1 LIRIER
7 GHPGIVVLGDGLD
20 ADQLEIGEAPGDGR
34 LLLSVSELQ
43 LGEVLRDVKGRQ
55 RCSRGFQRGKVT
67 INRGGMIS
75 TRALEL
81 GEAPLRSLLKG
92 IKATGELVDDEL
104 HHGIHGS
111 ERTLKAGAMIV
122 GCEGIQGGNRIEA
135 EKSSLDRNPIPDVN
149 RIRGWGYQNWGLGK
163 NSMG

>member
-1 LIRIER
+1 M
-7 GHPGIVVLGDGLD
+7 VLGDGLD
-20 ADQLEIGEAPGDGR
+20 ADRLEIGEVLGDGR
-34 LLLSVSELQ
+34 LLLGMSELQ
-43 LGEVLRDVKGRQ
+43 LGEALCDVEGR
-55 RCSRGFQRGKVT
+55 RRRSKGFQHGEAA
-67 INRGGMIS
+67 INCGGAIS

-81 GEAPLRSLLKG
+81 GEAPLPSLLMG
-92 IKATGELVDDEL
+92 IEAAGKLVDDEL
-104 HHGIHGS
+104 RHGIHGS